1 MTEQSTLFETMTKEA
16 ASDGRLAQL
25 FELKNE
31 NGMRA
36 VFMDIG
42 ATWLSCKVPVKGQ
55 LREVLLGQSSIA
67 DFDKQQS
74 YMGVTVGRYANR
86 IANGQFKID
95 GTKYQVDTNQAGNT
109 LHGGSEGF
117 DKRRWSVVKE
127 TSNSVEFS
135 LISPDGDQGFPGDL
149 TVSVIYQLTDDN
161 QVVISY
167 LANTTKSTPVN
178 LTNHAYFN
186 LLGANSEFL
195 GLDHILS
202 INASEYVPTTD
213 VGIPKGAWKKVKDTN
228 FDFTEPKVISQDFM
242 LDKDQDNAKGYDHSF
257 VLDKTCAKGECAA
270 SLTSPDSL
278 VTMHVVTTKPAMQL
292 YTGNWLAGTP
302 NRVGGEYQDYSGIAL
317 ETQFLPDAP
326 NHPEWPQPSS
336 LLSTSD
342 TYQHETRYQF
352 IV

>member
-42 ATWLSCKVPVKGQ
+42 ATWLSCKVPVKGK
-55 LREVLLGQSSIA
+55 LREVLLGQSTMA
-67 DFDKQQS
+67 GFKKQAS

-109 LHGGSEGF
+109 LHGGTEGF

-127 TSNSVEFS
+127 TTNSIEFS
-135 LISPDGDQGFPGDL
+135 LISPDGDQGFPGEL
-149 TVSVIYQLTDDN
+149 TVSVTYQLTDDN
-161 QVVISY
+161 QIVISY
-167 LANTTKSTPVN
+167 NGQTTKSTPVN

-186 LLGANSEFL
+186 LLGADTEHLS
-195 GLDHILS
+195 LDHILS
-202 INASEYVPTTD
+202 VNANEYVPTTD

-228 FDFTEPKVISQDFM
+228 FDFTDPKVISQDFM

-257 VLDKTCAKGECAA
+257 VLDKACAKGECAA

-302 NRVGGEYQDYSGIAL
+302 NRIGGEYQDYSGVAL
-317 ETQFLPDAP
+317 ETQFLPDAV
-326 NHPEWPQPSS
+326 NHPEWSQPSAI
-336 LLSTSD
+336 LSPNDSYHNKTC
-342 TYQHETRYQF
+342 YQF